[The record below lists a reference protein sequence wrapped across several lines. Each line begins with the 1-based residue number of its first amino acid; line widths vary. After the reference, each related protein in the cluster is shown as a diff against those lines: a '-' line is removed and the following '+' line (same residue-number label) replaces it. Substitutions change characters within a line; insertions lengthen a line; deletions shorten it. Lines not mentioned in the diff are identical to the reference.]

1 MEIILLQKIN
11 KLGNIGDTVD
21 VKPGFGR
28 NYLIP
33 SGKALRAT
41 KENKETFETTKAKL
55 LEKNKDEIEKAE
67 KIRADVESLNLIIVR
82 SASDTGILYGSVTT
96 RDIANLIGENGVTLS
111 RRQIALDKPIKELG
125 LYDMSVIL
133 HPEVESKI
141 KLKVVR
147 SLGEN
152 TMDIEDQKTADNG
165 SDKINVEINESLL
178 EDGVSLKTEEA
189 VSEEAEVETSTENGS
204 PKHAGHNSLLT
215 NTRY

>member
-11 KLGNIGDTVD
+11 KLGNIGDTVE

-41 KENKETFETTKAKL
+41 KENKEIFETTKAKL

-96 RDIANLIGENGVTLS
+96 RDIANLIGENGVSLS

-147 SLGEN
+147 SLGDN
-152 TMDIEDQKTADNG
+152 TSEIEDQKNADNG
-165 SDKINVEINESLL
+165 SDEINVEINESLL

-189 VSEEAEVETSTENGS
+189 VSEEAKVETSPENES
-204 PKHAGHNSLLT
+204 PQQSGT
-215 NTRY
+215 

>member
-1 MEIILLQKIN
+1 MEVILLQKIN
-11 KLGNIGDTVD
+11 KLGNIGDTVE

-41 KENKETFETTKAKL
+41 RENKEFFENTKAKL
-55 LEKNKDEIEKAE
+55 LEKNKEEIEKAE
-67 KIRADVESLNLIIVR
+67 KIRVKVESLDLIIVR

-96 RDIANLIGENGVTLS
+96 RDIVNLIGENGITLS

-125 LYDMSVIL
+125 LFDMSVIL

-147 SLGEN
+147 SLGD
-152 TMDIEDQKTADNG
+152 TTSTLEDEKKSETF
-165 SDKINVEINESLL
+165 SDETNMKLNESLL

-189 VSEEAEVETSTENGS
+189 SSQEVSEDTDSENKS
-204 PKHAGHNSLLT
+204 PERSEIE
-215 NTRY
+215 

>member
-1 MEIILLQKIN
+1 MEVILLQKIN
-11 KLGNIGDTVD
+11 KLGNIGDTVE

-41 KENKETFETTKAKL
+41 KENKAVFETTKAKL

-67 KIRADVESLNLIIVR
+67 KIRAEVESLNLIIVR

-96 RDIANLIGENGVTLS
+96 RDIANLIGENGITLS
-111 RRQIALDKPIKELG
+111 RKQIALDKPIKELG

-147 SLGEN
+147 SLGD
-152 TMDIEDQKTADNG
+152 TTPDIKNEKDEDKDF
-165 SDKINVEINESLL
+165 DEINAELNVGLL
-178 EDGVSLKTEEA
+178 EDGVSLKTEETI
-189 VSEEAEVETSTENGS
+189 SEEVKEETSSENKAPDQSRTE
-204 PKHAGHNSLLT
+204 
-215 NTRY
+215 

>member
-1 MEIILLQKIN
+1 MEIILLQKIS
-11 KLGNIGDTVD
+11 KLGNIGDTVE

-41 KENKETFETTKAKL
+41 KENKEVFETTKAKL

-67 KIRADVESLNLIIVR
+67 KIRAEVESLNLIIVR
-82 SASDTGILYGSVTT
+82 SASDTGILYGSVTK
-96 RDIANLIGENGVTLS
+96 RDIANLISENGITLS

-125 LYDMSVIL
+125 LFDMNVIL

-147 SLGEN
+147 SLGDN
-152 TMDIEDQKTADNG
+152 T
-165 SDKINVEINESLL
+165 SDKEEKRNTNKESDEINEEINESLL
-178 EDGVSLKTEEA
+178 EDGVLLKTED
-189 VSEEAEVETSTENGS
+189 VISEEVRVE
-204 PKHAGHNSLLT
+204 NSLENVSPEQSGT
-215 NTRY
+215 E